1 MSVEFNSPYT
11 VFIDEA
17 ERRVTVLD
25 QRLLP
30 HRVEHVD
37 LKNAQEAAEAIRD
50 MTVRGAPLIG
60 VTGAA
65 GMALAADEST
75 ETGFLIEAANL
86 LKSARPT
93 AVNLNWAVDF
103 MLTRLKGTEPD
114 RRRKVF
120 VFVFI
125 RSCLFQQITG
135 KINAVILIFFVKKN
149 IRHRF

>member
-60 VTGAA
+60 VTAQPEWLWLQMKA
-65 GMALAADEST
+65 P
-75 ETGFLIEAANL
+75 
-86 LKSARPT
+86 RQ
-93 AVNLNWAVDF
+93 DF
-103 MLTRLKGTEPD
+103 
-114 RRRKVF
+114 
-120 VFVFI
+120 
-125 RSCLFQQITG
+125 
-135 KINAVILIFFVKKN
+135 
-149 IRHRF
+149 